1 MRFILIKNF
10 NDSQMLINI
19 VKNLLGVNIKIKE
32 DNNYILIYHDY
43 KNDEDIIR
51 VLNSLSDDL
60 MTKLVS
66 YVSSDYDEMRLKDE
80 LEVILP
86 IFLNNELPI
95 GNYDFKSLL
104 FIQPAINNKRR
115 VLNYILEPAGI
126 TEDFIIG
133 FAKNDLNVSKAS
145 KSMYIHRNTMIYKLD
160 KLKEISNFDLRC
172 FMDAYILFNLINK

>member
-1 MRFILIKNF
+1 MRFIIIKNVE
-10 NDSQMLINI
+10 DSLMLINI

-32 DNNYILIYHDY
+32 EKNYILIYHDY

-66 YVSSDYDEMRLKDE
+66 YISSDYDEMRLKEE
-80 LEVILP
+80 LEIVLP
-86 IFLNNELPI
+86 IFIENELPN
-95 GNYDFKSLL
+95 GNYNFKSLL
-104 FIQPAINNKRR
+104 LSQPTINNKRK

-126 TEDFIIG
+126 SDDFIIG

-145 KSMYIHRNTMIYKLD
+145 KAMYIHRNTMIYKLD
-160 KLKEISNFDLRC
+160 KLKEISNFDLKC
-172 FMDAYILFNLINK
+172 FIDAYILYNLISK